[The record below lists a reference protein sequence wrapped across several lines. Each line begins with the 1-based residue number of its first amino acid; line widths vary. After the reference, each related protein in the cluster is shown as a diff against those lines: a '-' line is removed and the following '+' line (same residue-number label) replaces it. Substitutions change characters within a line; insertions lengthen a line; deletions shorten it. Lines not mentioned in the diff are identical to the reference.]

1 MTEKTRRKE
10 RYEIMFEELNSK
22 MDLILECH
30 REFGNKF
37 EEAKRE
43 REEIR
48 DDVTH
53 KIEFVASS
61 LNKKI
66 EDR

>member
-1 MTEKTRRKE
+1 
-10 RYEIMFEELNSK
+10 
-22 MDLILECH
+22 MDLILEYH

-43 REEIR
+43 REEIG
-48 DDVTH
+48 DDLTH

-66 EDR
+66 EDI

>member
-1 MTEKTRRKE
+1 
-10 RYEIMFEELNSK
+10 
-22 MDLILECH
+22 MDLILEYH

-37 EEAKRE
+37 EEVKRE
-43 REEIR
+43 REEIG
-48 DDVTH
+48 DDLTH

-66 EDR
+66 EDI